1 MCDWLCTATVM
12 TINIS
17 VCYYLLFMCVRVLHT
32 NDLMN
37 LPSRTA
43 LFTLFPFLIRFG
55 TALLLCYVWRCNAAR
70 PATVVDDNKK
80 RKKKKRDFWVDFG
93 ANKLQWAT
101 RQNANK
107 TIKQFIKCR
116 VSVSSEDIIRDCF
129 FFLLQFILW
138 LLNVYSIFKLNK
150 YIIFYGAVI
159 DTWYTYAMK
168 KCGTQIDDS
177 STNRARHL
185 NLHDE
190 DERRYWPCWM

>member
-43 LFTLFPFLIRFG
+43 LFTLFPFLFVL
-55 TALLLCYVWRCNAAR
+55 ALLCCCVMF
-70 PATVVDDNKK
+70 DDVMLHDLRQSLTTIKK
-80 RKKKKRDFWVDFG
+80 EKKKKRDFWVDFG

-129 FFLLQFILW
+129 FFFCFNSFYDCSMCTQFSSWINTLFFMVRWLILDTRMPW
-138 LLNVYSIFKLNK
+138 RN
-150 YIIFYGAVI
+150 AVH
-159 DTWYTYAMK
+159 
-168 KCGTQIDDS
+168 
-177 STNRARHL
+177 R
-185 NLHDE
+185 
-190 DERRYWPCWM
+190 